1 MIPFLHRLN
10 QFGDGVLEIV
20 VILALDG
27 IDARSRRMEATDS
40 EDPFSAE
47 PSSLAIGDMV
57 QFQKNGIPIVHRI
70 IDKRNIDGT
79 FWFMTKGDSN
89 DIPDPDLISQNHING
104 KVAFTIPKIGW
115 LTIGINEITSAI
127 GNFMTNIPFILSNL
141 VSWLTSQ
148 GLVVVSIIALAA
160 FSGLSFVTWKDRRR
174 LNNE

>member
-1 MIPFLHRLN
+1 M
-10 QFGDGVLEIV
+10 FGVKPTVIV
-20 VILALDG
+20 SGSMVPALDIG
-27 IDARSRRMEATDS
+27 DMPVIV
-40 EDPFSAE
+40 SAE
-47 PSSLAIGDMV
+47 ASSLAIGDMV

-79 FWFMTKGDSN
+79 FWFMTKGDAN

-115 LTIGINEITSAI
+115 ITIGINEITSAI
-127 GNFMTNIPFILSNL
+127 GDFMTNIPLILSNL
-141 VSWLTSQ
+141 ISWLTSQ

-160 FSGLSFVTWKDRRR
+160 FSGLSFVTWKDQRR